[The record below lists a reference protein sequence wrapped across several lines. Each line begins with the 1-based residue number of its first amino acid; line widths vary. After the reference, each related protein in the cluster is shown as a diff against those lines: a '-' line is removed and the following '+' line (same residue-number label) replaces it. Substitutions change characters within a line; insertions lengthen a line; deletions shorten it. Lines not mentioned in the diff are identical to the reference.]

1 MFFTEIDRFQD
12 QGSGFKVQRLQ
23 PIDIAHNIDM
33 AAKRRKKHKKNF
45 RSCKFNVLLRTKIE
59 IMTFYES
66 INIDHNPQNPTQP
79 IGSNGFLIMIKTGS
93 L

>member
-23 PIDIAHNIDM
+23 PIDIAHNID
-33 AAKRRKKHKKNF
+33 
-45 RSCKFNVLLRTKIE
+45 
-59 IMTFYES
+59 
-66 INIDHNPQNPTQP
+66 HNPQNPTQP
-79 IGSNGFLIMIKTGS
+79 IGTNGFLITIKTGS